1 MASKSKAKENLKKAK
16 SKKALPDHVYARR
29 LVKGNEEAFGMVE
42 TRSPG
47 HIRGQQ
53 RIDHEQARESMKK
66 LKGKGKKAVVRK

>member
-1 MASKSKAKENLKKAK
+1 M
-16 SKKALPDHVYARR
+16 
-29 LVKGNEEAFGMVE
+29 KGNEEAFGMVE